1 MQVKSRAALAKQ
13 LRAVRQAAARV
24 EAVAAVM
31 QPGDKGKAFIIRV
44 EPPKGPGES
53 ARVWVDEY

>member
-1 MQVKSRAALAKQ
+1 MEAKGRSRLAKQ
-13 LRAVRQAAARV
+13 LRDVRQAAARV
-24 EAVAAVM
+24 EAVAAAM
-31 QPGDKGKAFIIRV
+31 RPGDKGRAFIVRV